1 MTNESVTYG
10 TPRTGLTGLEAL
22 DNRAGAP
29 VSFAG
34 LGNEPQ
40 AASNGLTRLASS
52 VSMSGEETDLKGDSP
67 GRENGKQH
75 DTMSRKL
82 QLSVVLALVL
92 GLPSVLWLA
101 SCSKQPTAESSPIKI
116 GVSLPL
122 TGDAAVWGKSQQ
134 DGYELALEQ
143 INAKG
148 GVSGRKAILIYGDD
162 KGSARDGVSLL
173 RKFIDVDQIQVLTG
187 VANSS
192 VALAYI
198 PIIEKQKIVFVS
210 SGASSP
216 KLTGASK
223 YFFRTW
229 PSDIAEALAM
239 AKYAAEKLGIKTVS
253 CLYINNDYGIGL
265 SEPFAKRF
273 TQLGGK
279 IVSKELF
286 EQNATDIRAQL
297 TKIKS
302 QNPEGI
308 YLAGNP
314 REMARS
320 ISQARELGITA
331 RFLSISTLND
341 AEVFGTV
348 RAADLEGT
356 VITDASFDR
365 NSDWPEAKK
374 FMQEFRAKFGKEP
387 GILANTAFDALMILA
402 HAIERVGTDGDALS
416 GYLHSMK
423 EYKAVGGTLS
433 FTAGGD
439 VNRSIRISTVKNGH
453 FVVDLPDFRQ

>member
-1 MTNESVTYG
+1 MPKKSRIVV
-10 TPRTGLTGLEAL
+10 
-22 DNRAGAP
+22 AGALAAALAF
-29 VSFAG
+29 VFCFA
-34 LGNEPQ
+34 N
-40 AASNGLTRLASS
+40 
-52 VSMSGEETDLKGDSP
+52 
-67 GRENGKQH
+67 
-75 DTMSRKL
+75 
-82 QLSVVLALVL
+82 
-92 GLPSVLWLA
+92 
-101 SCSKQPTAESSPIKI
+101 CSKQPAAESGPIKI

-134 DGYELALEQ
+134 DGYELAAEQ
-143 INAKG
+143 INGKG
-148 GVSGRKAILIYGDD
+148 GVNGRKLILIYGDD
-162 KGSARDGVSLL
+162 KGLAKEGVSVLQ
-173 RKFIDVDQIQVLTG
+173 KFIDVDKIQVLTG

-198 PIIEKQKIVFVS
+198 PIIEKQKILFVS

-239 AKYAAEKLGIKTVS
+239 AKYAAEKRGIKTVS

-273 TQLGGK
+273 TELGGK
-279 IVSKELF
+279 ILGKELF

-302 QNPEGI
+302 QHPEAI

-320 ISQARELGITA
+320 ISQARELGIVA

-341 AEVFGTV
+341 AEVFNTV
-348 RAADLEGT
+348 KRADIEGT
-356 VITDASFDR
+356 VITDASFDP
-365 NSDWPEAKK
+365 NSNWPEARK
-374 FMQEFRAKFGKEP
+374 FMESFQAKFHKGP
-387 GILANTAFDALMILA
+387 GILANTAYDALTILA
-402 HAIERVGTDGDALS
+402 HAIQAVGTDADALS
-416 GYLHSMK
+416 SYLHSMK
-423 EYKAVGGTLS
+423 EYRAVGGTIS
-433 FTAGGD
+433 FAEGGD
-439 VNRSIRISTVKNGH
+439 VNRPIRISAAKDGH
-453 FVVDLPDFRQ
+453 FAVDLSDFRQ